1 MNMKSVST
9 IRQRIL
15 PFILLIPVFTAL
27 LFVPVK
33 AKESSPKLVD
43 TKWLKDNL
51 SMENL
56 RIVDL
61 RDNVKDYWQ
70 EHIPG
75 AVYLSPDAM
84 RWPDRG
90 VPVKLIQPEA
100 LTLLL
105 GEMGEDENTM
115 VVAYSEKGDYKAPYL
130 IWALDY
136 IGHKQSAVLD
146 GGFSKWKS
154 EGNLVIQGY
163 PKIEPKQYRLP
174 SKLNEEVRATLKEVK
189 ETMGQKDVVLIDV
202 RPPEL
207 YTGQAGPWK
216 RKGHIKGAINH
227 FWGDDLKEDGT
238 WKDQKDLKKIYE
250 NLGAN
255 SDKTVIVSC
264 GQGQM
269 SAHTYLTLKYVLGYP
284 KVKNYDG
291 SFNEWANIDELPVET
306 STGMSLNPE
315 NLLQERCTVCHDLDR
330 VRKAR
335 RDRPGWE
342 KTIAKMVTNGAKLNE
357 VERHALVDYLSQKG
371 K

>member
-15 PFILLIPVFTAL
+15 PFIILIPVFTAL
-27 LFVPVK
+27 LFVPVR

-51 SMENL
+51 SMANL
-56 RIVDL
+56 KIVDL

-70 EHIPG
+70 EHIPD
-75 AVYLSPDAM
+75 AAYLSPDAM

-100 LTLLL
+100 LALLL
-105 GEMGEDENTM
+105 GEMGVDENTM

-130 IWALDY
+130 IWAFDY

-154 EGNLVIQGY
+154 EGNLVTQDY
-163 PKIEPKQYRLP
+163 PKIEPKQYHLP
-174 SKLNEEVRATLKEVK
+174 SKLNEEFRATLKEVK

-216 RKGHIKGAINH
+216 RKGHIKGAIHH

-238 WKDQKDLKKIYE
+238 WKDEKDLKKIYE
-250 NLGAN
+250 NLGAT

-291 SFNEWANIDELPVET
+291 SFNEWSNIDELPVES

-335 RDRPGWE
+335 KDRPGWE

-357 VERHALVDYLSQKG
+357 VERQALVDYLSQKG